1 MGKLLDKL
9 RQVSQVSGTGIGFLG
24 ARQAAQKPRPAA
36 ILVALGTADV
46 AAAEAVTKAGADG
59 VIITNWRSG
68 ADMAR
73 FKAALGDGA
82 NAPVWGIETTGAD
95 TSSAEALKE
104 ARDAGAAFVVMG
116 QATPASA
123 LIAARKLDGLE
134 IVIGFELPADDL
146 GLVLIRAE
154 NLLPATAALLRTPFS
169 AADLTTMS
177 IGSFTRMRL
186 LFESL
191 RFPVLAPVAE
201 PPDEAQVQ
209 LLVRLGAHGIVLPG
223 MEVAGA
229 TLAGQVQSVK
239 GYLEQT
245 PANDDDRPG
254 VAIGGLME
262 TRPAG
267 GPEPGRQ
274 PGEPPHEPGEE

>member
-36 ILVALGTADV
+36 IFVTLSSSGAT
-46 AAAEAVTKAGADG
+46 AAEAVSKAGADG
-59 VIITNWRSG
+59 VIVIDWRPG
-68 ADMAR
+68 TEVAR
-73 FKAALGDGA
+73 LKAALGDGMG
-82 NAPVWGIETTGAD
+82 APVWGVEITGA

-104 ARDAGAAFVVMG
+104 ARDAGAAFVVIG
-116 QATPASA
+116 QSAPASG
-123 LIAARKLDGLE
+123 LLAARKLDGLD
-134 IVIGFELPADDL
+134 IVVDFELPADDL

-169 AADLTTMS
+169 AADLSTMS
-177 IGSFTRMRL
+177 VGGFTRMRL

-223 MEVAGA
+223 TDVASA
-229 TLAGQVQSVK
+229 ALASQVRSLK
-239 GYLEQT
+239 ESLEQT

-262 TRPAG
+262 TRPAI

>member
-9 RQVSQVSGTGIGFLG
+9 RQISQVSGTGIGFLG

-36 ILVALGTADV
+36 IFVTLSSSDAP
-46 AAAEAVTKAGADG
+46 AAEAVSKAGADG
-59 VIITNWRSG
+59 VIVTDWRSG
-68 ADMAR
+68 ADAAR
-73 FKAALGDGA
+73 LKASLGDGVS
-82 NAPVWGIETTGAD
+82 APVWGVEITGA
-95 TSSAEALKE
+95 SASAAEALKE
-104 ARDAGAAFVVMG
+104 ARDAGVAFVVIG
-116 QATPASA
+116 QSVPASA
-123 LIAARKLDGLE
+123 LLAARKLDGLD
-134 IVIGFELPADDL
+134 IVIGFEPPADDL

-154 NLLPATAALLRTPFS
+154 NLLPATAALLRTSFS
-169 AADLTTMS
+169 AADLSTMS
-177 IGSFTRMRL
+177 VSGFARMRL

-201 PPDEAQVQ
+201 PPDESQVQ

-223 MEVAGA
+223 MDVDGA
-229 TLAGQVQSVK
+229 ALASQVRSLK
-239 GYLEQT
+239 EALEQT

-262 TRPAG
+262 TRPAV